1 MPLGRGI
8 FLAVTLG
15 NLLFVAF
22 SVFRGPVPITWS
34 TAAFLG
40 YLVFVAACAKWPR
53 WQVFVDLARAPEGAV
68 IVVIDAMAKA
78 PDTLPTFPVLV
89 SCSEESSALIARS
102 DTVELGL
109 RVGSKVPAF
118 GRAGHRAMAQLCA
131 TFAKHAGHAPRFFRP
146 VGPVGFALRAACKQ
160 HDAAV
165 VLPAQ
170 RAKTGQTARDLLDK
184 LGDHG
189 GVVELPAAFASVAFV
204 EEFEAEIARRGLRIV
219 GLDAA
224 AG

>member
-1 MPLGRGI
+1 VPLGRGI
-8 FLAVTLG
+8 FLSVTLG

-53 WQVFVDLARAPEGAV
+53 WQVFVDLARAPQGTV

-78 PDTLPTFPVLV
+78 PEMLPTFPVLV
-89 SCSEESSALIARS
+89 SCSEDSSALIPRS
-102 DTVELGL
+102 DTAELGL
-109 RVGSKVPAF
+109 RVGGKVPAF

-131 TFAKHAGHAPRFFRP
+131 AFAKHAGHAPKFFRP
-146 VGPVGFALRAACKQ
+146 TGPVGFALRAASQQ

-165 VLPAQ
+165 VLPAR
-170 RAKTGQTARDLLDK
+170 RAKTGETARDLLDK
-184 LGDHG
+184 LGDQG
-189 GVVELPAAFASVAFV
+189 GVIELPAAFASPAFV
-204 EEFEAEIARRGLRIV
+204 QEFEAEIARRGLRIV

-224 AG
+224 LG